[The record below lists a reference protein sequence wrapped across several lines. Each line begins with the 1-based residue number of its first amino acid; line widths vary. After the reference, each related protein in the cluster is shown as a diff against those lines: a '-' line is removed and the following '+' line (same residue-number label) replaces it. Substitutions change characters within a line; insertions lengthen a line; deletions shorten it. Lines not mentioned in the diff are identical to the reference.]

1 MRKRF
6 LGIAVGIVV
15 GVVVVGTATAYIEGG
30 WPETCL
36 EMNDMVEASP
46 LGSGAVGIYQR
57 AFGDQAE
64 AACQHDH
71 REDVRRSFSWAFPE
85 AFTASV
91 QPETTPTSTS
101 LGPAGQRRENPAPL
115 GESVVTPDDWQV
127 SVIGIAPNATAEI
140 LQHNRFND
148 PPDTGHQFFVARIR
162 ATYLGPGSS
171 RFDAGFR
178 LRAVG
183 PEGVAYLT
191 FRSSCG
197 VIPDKYEDSE
207 TFSGGTREGNICWSI
222 RSSDAGELVL
232 YDGRYD
238 DTRRRWW
245 TSH

>member
-1 MRKRF
+1 MRKWI
-6 LGIAVGIVV
+6 LGIAIGILLGAAAVGP
-15 GVVVVGTATAYIEGG
+15 TAAYIAGG

-36 EMNDMVEASP
+36 EMNDMVEASEQ
-46 LGSGAVGIYQR
+46 GSGAVGIYQR

-71 REDVRRSFSWAFPE
+71 REDIRRSFGWAFPE
-85 AFTASV
+85 ALTASV
-91 QPETTPTSTS
+91 QPEAPSAPQPS
-101 LGPAGQRRENPAPL
+101 GPAGQTRENPVPV
-115 GESVVTPDDWQV
+115 GSSVVTPDDWQV
-127 SVIGIAPNATAEI
+127 SVVGIAPNATAEI

-148 PPDTGHQFFVARIR
+148 PPDTGQQFFVARIR

-171 RFDAGFR
+171 RFDASYR

-207 TFSGGTREGNICWSI
+207 TFTGGTREGNICWSI
-222 RSSDAGELVL
+222 RSSDAGGLVI

-245 TSH
+245 SLN